1 MNKMRIFQCVFEC
14 FISIMNDVIRV
25 FVVGLSVEVSSA
37 VHHLPVS
44 VHDNLL
50 TFPPP
55 NGQPLQTRFEWSY

>member
-14 FISIMNDVIRV
+14 FISIMNDVGPSGF

-55 NGQPLQTRFEWSY
+55 QRTTFTNTF